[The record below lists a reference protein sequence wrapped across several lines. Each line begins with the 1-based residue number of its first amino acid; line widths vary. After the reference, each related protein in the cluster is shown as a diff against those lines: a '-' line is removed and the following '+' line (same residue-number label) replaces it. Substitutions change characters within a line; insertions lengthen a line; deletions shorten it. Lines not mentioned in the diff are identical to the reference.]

1 LRNSRINEPIE
12 ITSFLEKYQGV
23 LEEPHI
29 WEIITIYNHIN
40 EADRLCGLVDNWEAT
55 WKGK

>member
-1 LRNSRINEPIE
+1 MYLTYGDQEKVSLRNSRINEPIE

-29 WEIITIYNHIN
+29 
-40 EADRLCGLVDNWEAT
+40 
-55 WKGK
+55 